1 MDTQERIREKWKNAV
16 CAGNTGYLALP
27 EVLLRKQAKLGIT
40 TTELTVLINI
50 LSFWWYEDRL
60 PFPGNKAIAD
70 RMGVEPRTVQRTI
83 KSLESKG
90 LVRRERVLQPD
101 GQWRRYFDPSGL
113 VMKLEDHAVSI
124 QLANESRAAA
134 NDTIAVNQLGG
145 RAH

>member
-1 MDTQERIREKWKNAV
+1 MTSQEQIRNKWKTAV

-27 EVLLRKQAKLGIT
+27 EVLLRKQAKLKIT

-60 PFPGNKAIAD
+60 PFPGNRVIAD
-70 RMGVEPRTVQRTI
+70 RMGVEPRTIQRAT

-90 LVRRERVLQPD
+90 LIRREKVLQSD

-113 VMKLEDHAVSI
+113 VKKLEEHAVPI

-134 NDTIAVNQLGG
+134 NDALVDRLGSSG
-145 RAH
+145 R